1 MKKLAVFLM
10 AICLPISAFAE
21 FADKPRFLP
30 MSGGTRSQAYVDME
44 SIRHHPNNP
53 KLLVYDMATNFDDT
67 VSEVAGTSVIE

>member
-44 SIRHHPNNP
+44 SI
-53 KLLVYDMATNFDDT
+53 VD
-67 VSEVAGTSVIE
+67 